1 MCSTDMLTIDNTRR
15 EPCPL
20 EQKEDLSFFRN
31 SGWVV
36 VSRDSREVVHF
47 RLIEWL
53 FLECSGW
60 ISTQNSGDSWN
71 NALHQSSEVYF
82 NHWWSI
88 WSTWIW
94 LLTWRWNPAVRT
106 KRLWNL
112 IKIQRV
118 TTVLFMALQTSPK
131 FVRVVSWKR
140 NKKEPLSGKTLPRVT
155 STTPPFQHC
164 CKFNNF
170 TWYAFPESY
179 IRQFSHFSTVPN
191 MWKGMWLRTNDTH
204 FHLGDVFKS

>member
-1 MCSTDMLTIDNTRR
+1 MMKQQLKSKQTIPLADGMCSTDMLTIDNTRG
-15 EPCPL
+15 ESCPL

-131 FVRVVSWKR
+131 FVQVVSWKR
-140 NKKEPLSGKTLPRVT
+140 NKKG
-155 STTPPFQHC
+155 TPFRE
-164 CKFNNF
+164 NF
-170 TWYAFPESY
+170 TSGD
-179 IRQFSHFSTVPN
+179 IDDSTVPT
-191 MWKGMWLRTNDTH
+191 L
-204 FHLGDVFKS
+204 LQIQ